1 MLAWGGS
8 AVRVEEAFPD
18 VVDQEDHAP
27 HTVAEGIPKH
37 ISADTRLQL
46 HYHDSS
52 NGQRQLC
59 ARAIREVADLEMVV
73 EAAERRVP
81 IGTVVVVTTAKSGF
95 VGRASIQRWEPKGLD
110 YRISLRMLDSHA
122 REL

>member
-18 VVDQEDHAP
+18 LVEQEDHTP
-27 HTVAEGIPKH
+27 LTVAEGSPKR

-52 NGQRQLC
+52 NAQRQVC
-59 ARAIREVADLEMVV
+59 ARAIEVDELEIVV
-73 EAAERRVP
+73 EAESRLPV
-81 IGTVVVVTTAKSGF
+81 GTVVVLTTAKSGF
-95 VGRASIQRWEPKGLD
+95 VGRASTQSWQPKALTTGSACECW
-110 YRISLRMLDSHA
+110 IGEIPST
-122 REL
+122 E